1 MTQDWNQTFQPGL
14 REHNSAQMDPRGYRV
29 FQEILGQNREIQA
42 QQQEMFKAQLEVM
55 KKLSQSII
63 EWNRLTAGSNGPR
76 SAEGPI
82 ISIKAP
88 TFKRLFNGE
97 SDYEIRDFL
106 KDFETYYRN
115 CSDKEKREQ
124 LRCHLGKRAVLYYD
138 NEEVSFMNCRSFDEV
153 KQRLIEYFDADDDA
167 LSKFT
172 ERSQGMNE
180 DPLDFVQT
188 KRKLA
193 NLARVTQYTTEA
205 QLVKHIKLRLTPEYQ
220 DKVMS
225 SQHLTI
231 KQLIESLKN
240 ARLVLSPPEKSEDSV
255 LAINRSPEQ
264 NSSLDSRMK
273 SQENAMATLAATVD
287 LARAEMDTMRDNI
300 TSGLEK
306 LFNEASRQSTYGVP
320 PNQGQYQPY
329 QGQYQPFQPYQPY
342 QGQLQSNQR
351 QYQPSQGQYQPIRG
365 QFQSN
370 QGQYQQQRAGMPS
383 KKRKWTRN
391 QEVDA
396 LRVSANSRNQQ
407 SRWNGNV
414 NQAVSKAHSANPHQ
428 SQYKNFHQQNNAGG
442 TVKTTV
448 RENEQVKILSISS
461 KEALDPSSSTIKSR
475 NTFDTKNPKSK
486 FPVKNECH
494 MSFAESDVGARG
506 VTVAHDPKRAIF
518 EETENS
524 LKNDCKKAS
533 RYKIESNFSN
543 KEVILDKSGYDFSD
557 SNNVDHEPIYIR
569 SVIFAQDNNVEQ
581 EVHSLPDFNDTNF
594 GSNAS
599 LSSVSDSSEK
609 IGLNKGSVEPVR
621 ERGDP
626 DTFKICKSEESP
638 AACETQDGD
647 FHNIQIFPTEFKSC
661 SQGEFPNAV
670 LEFASLTRNAF
681 PVHVA

>member
-1 MTQDWNQTFQPGL
+1 M
-14 REHNSAQMDPRGYRV
+14 NS
-29 FQEILGQNREIQA
+29 
-42 QQQEMFKAQLEVM
+42 
-55 KKLSQSII
+55 
-63 EWNRLTAGSNGPR
+63 
-76 SAEGPI
+76 
-82 ISIKAP
+82 
-88 TFKRLFNGE
+88 
-97 SDYEIRDFL
+97 RD
-106 KDFETYYRN
+106 
-115 CSDKEKREQ
+115 
-124 LRCHLGKRAVLYYD
+124 
-138 NEEVSFMNCRSFDEV
+138 
-153 KQRLIEYFDADDDA
+153 I
-167 LSKFT
+167 
-172 ERSQGMNE
+172 
-180 DPLDFVQT
+180 
-188 KRKLA
+188 
-193 NLARVTQYTTEA
+193 
-205 QLVKHIKLRLTPEYQ
+205 
-220 DKVMS
+220 
-225 SQHLTI
+225 TI

-240 ARLVLSPPEKSEDSV
+240 AKLVLSPPEESEDSV

-287 LARAEMDTMRDNI
+287 LTRAEMDTMRANI
-300 TSGLEK
+300 TRGLEK

-320 PNQGQYQPY
+320 PN

-475 NTFDTKNPKSK
+475 NTFDTKNPRSK

-506 VTVAHDPKRAIF
+506 VTVVHDPKRAIS

-524 LKNDCKKAS
+524 FKNDCKKAS

-569 SVIFAQDNNVEQ
+569 SVIFAQDNNVER